1 MTKNIIKLKV
11 GDLKGNTNKTVEVK
25 YYEGG
30 STIIP
35 ISEGNKCYSIQLEGD
50 KYIKEFVGIEEITDA
65 IISAK
70 IKSNDGYSF
79 IDNFQGSLKF
89 CDCDTSKMG
98 SMNSMFEGGWY
109 INIKKLEL
117 DGLNTENISSMSF
130 MFHQCKNIKNLDISK
145 FDTHNVTNM
154 SLMFGECDSLQKLD
168 VSNFDTHNVTN
179 MCGMFSHCKNLES
192 LDLSNFDVSKVTDTR
207 MMFNE
212 CSNLRILDLSGWDFN
227 LSYHNSWWMFGGC
240 SRLKTIYM
248 RGCNQKTIDRIKEIY
263 NNDTL
268 NDVKIITK

>member
-1 MTKNIIKLKV
+1 MTKNIIKLNV
-11 GDLKGNTNKTVEVK
+11 GDLKGNTNKSVEVK

-35 ISEGNKCYSIQLEGD
+35 ISEGDKCYSIQLEED
-50 KYIKEFVGIEEITDA
+50 KHIKEFVGIEEITDA

-79 IDNFQGSLKF
+79 IHNFQGSLKF

-98 SMNSMFEGGWY
+98 SMKNMFEGGWY
-109 INIKKLEL
+109 IKKLKL

-154 SLMFGECDSLQKLD
+154 GGMFAECDSLQNLD
-168 VSNFDTHNVTN
+168 VSNFDTHNVTT
-179 MCGMFSHCKNLES
+179 MFGMFSHCKKLES
-192 LDLSNFDVSKVTDTR
+192 LDLSNFDVSKVTDTK
-207 MMFNE
+207 MMFND
-212 CSNLRILDLSGWDFN
+212 CSSLRILDLSGWDFN
-227 LSYHNSWWMFGGC
+227 LSYHDSWWMFGGC

-248 RGCNQKTIDRIKEIY
+248 RGCNQKTIDKIKEIY

-268 NDVKIITK
+268 HDVKIITK

>member
-1 MTKNIIKLKV
+1 MTKNIIKLNV

-35 ISEGNKCYSIQLEGD
+35 ISEGDKCYSIQLEED

-79 IDNFQGSLKF
+79 THNIQGSLKF
-89 CDCDTSKMG
+89 ADCDTSKMG
-98 SMNSMFEGGWY
+98 SMNSMFGGGWY
-109 INIKKLEL
+109 IKKLKL

-130 MFHQCKNIKNLDISK
+130 MFHQCKNIKNLDLSK

-154 SLMFGECDSLQKLD
+154 SVMFGECGSLQKLD

-179 MCGMFSHCKNLES
+179 MCGMFSHCKKLES
-192 LDLSNFDVSKVTDTR
+192 LDLSNFDVSKVTDTK
-207 MMFNE
+207 MMFND
-212 CSNLRILDLSGWDFN
+212 CSSLRILDLSGWDFN
-227 LSYHNSWWMFGGC
+227 LSYHDSWWMFGGC

-248 RGCNQKTIDRIKEIY
+248 RGCNQKTIDKIKEIY

-268 NDVKIITK
+268 HDVKIITK